1 MIRINLLG
9 IPRQKKGSRGAAAGA
24 TSMMPSMSGGGEG
37 GPSANVVLGVGFLLG
52 VLAFGGLWYRADAKG
67 KQIQADL
74 QKELD
79 EGKRLSTVKA
89 KYETRKKEAEIFE
102 KRVKVIDQLRA
113 DQAGPV
119 NLLNTV
125 GETINNTD
133 AVWLSDLNEQGNN
146 ININGTALST
156 AAVANLMTNLKRSG
170 YFKSVEIKDTA
181 QDVNKDMQSFS
192 FTLVCEKLPKT

>member
-1 MIRINLLG
+1 MG
-9 IPRQKKGSRGAAAGA
+9 
-24 TSMMPSMSGGGEG
+24 MPAMGGGGEG
-37 GPSANVVLGVGFLLG
+37 PSAALILGVFAVIGALT
-52 VLAFGGLWYRADAKG
+52 FGGLYYKSSSESS
-67 KQIQADL
+67 KIQADIK
-74 QKELD
+74 KELA
-79 EGKRLSTVKA
+79 EGQRLANVKS

-125 GETINNTD
+125 GEMVNNTD
-133 AVWLSDLNEQGNN
+133 AVWLNDMNEQGQS

-170 YFKSVEIKDTA
+170 YFKSVEIKETS

-192 FTLVCEKLPKT
+192 FTLVCEKQPKTT

>member
-9 IPRQKKGSRGAAAGA
+9 LPKPKKGGRGAAAA
-24 TSMMPSMSGGGEG
+24 TSMMPTMGGGEG
-37 GPSANVVLGVGFLLG
+37 GPSANLIVGVGFLLG
-52 VLAFGGLWYRADAKG
+52 ALTFGGLWYKANSEQKT
-67 KQIQADL
+67 IQADL
-74 QKELD
+74 KKEID

-102 KRVKVIDQLRA
+102 KRVKVIDQLRS

-125 GETINNTD
+125 GETVNNTD
-133 AVWLSDLNEQGNN
+133 AVWLSDLSEQGNS

-181 QDVNKDMQSFS
+181 QDTNKEMQSFS